1 MAIEDLLKKDTG
13 KGVLIGLGLA
23 VAATLLATSGRPMA
37 KAAIKS
43 GMLLYEKGMEKL
55 AELNESLEDIVA
67 EARAEV
73 DEELMEGAIVA
84 ESGEL
89 KTDSESGSGS
99 EANDESDAPSA

>member
-1 MAIEDLLKKDTG
+1 MAIEDLLNTDTG
-13 KGVLIGLGLA
+13 KGVLIGLGVA
-23 VAATLLATSGRPMA
+23 VAATVLATNGRPMA

-89 KTDSESGSGS
+89 KTDSEGES
-99 EANDESDAPSA
+99 ETNNESDAPSA

>member
-13 KGVLIGLGLA
+13 KGVLIGLGVA
-23 VAATLLATSGRPMA
+23 VAATVLATNGRPMA

-89 KTDSESGSGS
+89 KTDSEGES
-99 EANDESDAPSA
+99 ETNNESDAPSA